1 VVSIIQTIEQCAASR
16 HPVDVDDAGFALSP
30 PHSSPAIPNP
40 QPATLPAI
48 GFGCSRYRGGNTY
61 VDLEDAIVDAL
72 DMGVRLLDGA
82 ELYGTEPLI
91 GDILQRPGSPPREAL
106 YLISK
111 AWNTNHAPEHL
122 TNACR
127 ASREALGVDTLD
139 CYMLHWP
146 DAWQHTE
153 PLAGIET
160 LSHDDATTRT
170 FPTDEHGD
178 PLEANVD
185 LKTTWRA
192 MEALVERG
200 WTRHLGV
207 SNFERDGLEQLLAFA
222 DVPPAINQIACH
234 PYAPRTELVNFCQQ
248 RGLRVMAHSPLSTEG
263 LLDDPTLQSIATEH
277 GASTAQVVLR
287 WLIQRDIVP
296 IPSSTSRTHIADN
309 LDVFQ
314 FTLSDEAMERIGG
327 LRLPATSR

>member
-1 VVSIIQTIEQCAASR
+1 
-16 HPVDVDDAGFALSP
+16 
-30 PHSSPAIPNP
+30 
-40 QPATLPAI
+40 
-48 GFGCSRYRGGNTY
+48 
-61 VDLEDAIVDAL
+61 VDAL